1 MLRLVDPKTPV
12 RWIHPI
18 EKDCPPDQR
27 TVFHIIPLTVG
38 QDRRLH
44 AAAAAKSDGTVAD
57 SMMRFYLDLFTA
69 NVTLIE
75 HVKMPDGSVGDVSTA
90 EQKVAFLDSLPDK
103 FWPPIF
109 QALQDI
115 SALDAGAEKN
125 SGDLS
130 G

>member
-12 RWIHPI
+12 RWVHPV

-57 SMMRFYLDLFTA
+57 SMMKFYVDLFTA
-69 NVTLIE
+69 NVVRID
-75 HVKMPDGSVGDVSTA
+75 HVKNPDGSEGTA
-90 EQKVAFLDSLPDK
+90 NTTEEKVAFLDSLPVQ